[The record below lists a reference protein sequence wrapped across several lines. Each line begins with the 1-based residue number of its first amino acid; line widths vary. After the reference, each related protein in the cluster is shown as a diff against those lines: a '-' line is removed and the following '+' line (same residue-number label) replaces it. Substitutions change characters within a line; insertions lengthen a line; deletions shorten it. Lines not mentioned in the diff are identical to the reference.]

1 MHSLVKRKIC
11 LVENIFVEKNQ
22 SAGDDFMGDTIF
34 GKYIYIFFFF
44 VRRVAVL
51 PKGISGKRG
60 KLVDI
65 GMVENA
71 GSG

>member
-34 GKYIYIFFFF
+34 GKYIYIFFFLC
-44 VRRVAVL
+44 VAL
-51 PKGISGKRG
+51 RFCQRAS
-60 KLVDI
+60 
-65 GMVENA
+65 VENA
-71 GSG
+71 GSW

>member
-34 GKYIYIFFFF
+34 GKNIYIFFFF
-44 VRRVAVL
+44 CASRCGFA
-51 PKGISGKRG
+51 KGHQWKTREAGRYWHGGERG
-60 KLVDI
+60 
-65 GMVENA
+65 
-71 GSG
+71 